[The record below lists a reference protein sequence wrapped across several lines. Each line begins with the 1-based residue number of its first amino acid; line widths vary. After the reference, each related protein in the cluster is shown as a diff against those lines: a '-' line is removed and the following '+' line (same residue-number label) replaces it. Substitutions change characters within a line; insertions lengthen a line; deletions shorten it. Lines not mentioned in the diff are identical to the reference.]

1 MFMTGDGG
9 GGDGGGVVGGSD
21 ILLVEDNIVNQ
32 KVISRL
38 LSQRGYQF
46 QIANNGAEAV
56 EKVKSGPQQFD
67 AILMDVQMPVMD
79 GLTATIRIR
88 EMEAEAKAS
97 DTDAEERIPIIGLT
111 AGAMPED
118 REKCLAAGM
127 DDYLSKPVSREC
139 LLNALRRWTQ
149 ATRRRRT
156 TVGGGDEE
164 EKEEDSDD
172 EAEPP
177 PRGRPTSRGRAL

>member
-1 MFMTGDGG
+1 M
-9 GGDGGGVVGGSD
+9 
-21 ILLVEDNIVNQ
+21 NQ

-56 EKVKSGPQQFD
+56 EKVKSGPQQFA

-88 EMEAEAKAS
+88 EMEAEAREKAAAS
-97 DTDAEERIPIIGLT
+97 DTDAEERTPIIGLT
-111 AGAMPED
+111 AGAMLED
-118 REKCLAAGM
+118 KEKCLAAGM

-139 LLNALRRWTQ
+139 LLNALLRWTQ
-149 ATRRRRT
+149 ATQRRRQQQQQQ
-156 TVGGGDEE
+156 TVGDEV
-164 EKEEDSDD
+164 EDSDD

>member
-1 MFMTGDGG
+1 
-9 GGDGGGVVGGSD
+9 
-21 ILLVEDNIVNQ
+21 VNQ
-32 KVISRL
+32 KVICRL

-56 EKVKSGPQQFD
+56 EKVKSGPQQFA

-88 EMEAEAKAS
+88 EMEAEARAKS
-97 DTDAEERIPIIGLT
+97 DTDAEERTPIIGLT
-111 AGAMPED
+111 AGAMLED
-118 REKCLAAGM
+118 KEKCLAAGM

-139 LLNALRRWTQ
+139 LLNALLRWTQ
-149 ATRRRRT
+149 ATQRRRQQQQ
-156 TVGGGDEE
+156 TVGDEV
-164 EKEEDSDD
+164 EDNDD

-177 PRGRPTSRGRAL
+177 PRGRPTSPGRAL

>member
-1 MFMTGDGG
+1 M
-9 GGDGGGVVGGSD
+9 
-21 ILLVEDNIVNQ
+21 NQ
-32 KVISRL
+32 KVICRL

-56 EKVKSGPQQFD
+56 EKVKSGPQQFA

-88 EMEAEAKAS
+88 EMEAEARAKATAS
-97 DTDAEERIPIIGLT
+97 DTDAAEERTPIIGLT
-111 AGAMPED
+111 AGAMLED
-118 REKCLAAGM
+118 KEKCLAAGM

-139 LLNALRRWTQ
+139 LLNALLRWTQ
-149 ATRRRRT
+149 ATQRRRQRQQQQT
-156 TVGGGDEE
+156 AGDEV
-164 EKEEDSDD
+164 EDSDD

-177 PRGRPTSRGRAL
+177 PQRGRPTSRGRAL